1 MYRLFHFLTVITLCF
16 PLFMVSQSRAQES
29 GEVIITE
36 IMYDPQSSETTTQT
50 QYIEIANTT
59 PNAINLNGWTIDDE
73 DSDGP
78 NTLPDVT
85 LPPYGIAVICGGT
98 QADFE
103 GAWGSG
109 YLIIS
114 LKDDG
119 QTMFNMS
126 NSPSSTSEIIQ
137 LRDNNGNLVDEVNY
151 DDASPWPSNNDQ
163 SSIYLNIPKDQMN
176 ATSNND
182 GANWALSVDGV
193 DGARTSV
200 ASGVW
205 SGGDVGSP
213 GNILGDNALPVS
225 LSLFRAMGG
234 NGQVT
239 LEWVTE
245 SEVNNVGFEIWRSES
260 PNGQYTLLSSYRNN
274 PDLQGQFNSNTR
286 TRYQYVDHLVRNE
299 VTYYYKLIDVS
310 GNGQRTEHGP
320 IHATPTASSVSITTV
335 GNAVP
340 TQFYLH
346 PNYPNPFNPS
356 TTIKFEV
363 GAEPGEMNAVPVTL
377 TIFNASGQRVNTLF
391 SGNLLP
397 GVYEMQWTGQTATG
411 VPLPG
416 GIYFLNFR
424 TPKYQRTVKMVLMK

>member
-1 MYRLFHFLTVITLCF
+1 MSRSFYFLTLLTICISLAMAVHTT
-16 PLFMVSQSRAQES
+16 AQES

-78 NTLPDVT
+78 NTLPNVT

-126 NSPSSTSEIIQ
+126 NTPSSTNEIIQ
-137 LRDNNGNLVDEVNY
+137 LRDSDGNLVDEVNY

-225 LSLFRAMGG
+225 LSLFRAIGG

-260 PNGQYTLLSSYRNN
+260 PSGQYVLLSSYRNN

-286 TRYQYVDHLVRNE
+286 TQYQYVDNLVQNE
-299 VTYYYKLIDVS
+299 VTYYYKLVDVS

-320 IHATPTASSVSITTV
+320 IHATPTATRVVLTTIGNSI
-335 GNAVP
+335 P
-340 TQFYLH
+340 EKFYLH

-356 TTIKFEV
+356 TTIKFTV
-363 GAEPGEMNAVPVTL
+363 GANPDEVRAVPVTL
-377 TIFNASGQRVNTLF
+377 TIFDARGQRVQTLY
-391 SGNLLP
+391 SGTLLP
-397 GVYEMQWTGQTATG
+397 GTYEMQWAGQNAAG
-411 VPLPG
+411 LPVPA
-416 GIYFLNFR
+416 GIYFLNYR
-424 TPKYQRTVKMVLMK
+424 TPMYQRTVKMVLMK